1 MENTELKDELLTLDD
16 IATALHLEKHTAS
29 KIMKQMNYIKI
40 TERIILVS
48 RTEFQRYLTEKTI
61 KAEA

>member
-29 KIMKQMNYIKI
+29 KIMRQMNYIKI

-48 RTEFQRYLTEKTI
+48 RTEFQRYLNEKTV
-61 KAEA
+61 KARA